1 MKVSS
6 RRRVWRKETLLHCQW
21 ECKLLWAV
29 EKAVWCFLR
38 KLKICTT
45 ILPCNFNSRYL
56 LQEIK
61 SGSRIDTS
69 NLMFIAALF
78 TTDNKRKPNKRPLT
92 GEWLKKVWDMHTKEY
107 YSTLKG
113 KETLS
118 YATLWLKLEIIRSEI
133 NQSQKEKYWMI
144 PSV

>member
-6 RRRVWRKETLLHCQW
+6 VKMVWRKGTLLHCQW
-21 ECKLLWAV
+21 ESKLLWPV

-45 ILPCNFNSRYL
+45 ILSCNLKSRYL
-56 LQEIK
+56 LEEIK

-78 TTDNKRKPNKRPLT
+78 TADNEWKPTKCLLT
-92 GEWLKKVWDMHTKEY
+92 GAWIKKVWDMHTKEY

-118 YATLWLKLEIIRSEI
+118 YATLWLKVETLISEI
-133 NQSQKEKYWMI
+133 NQSQKETYWMI
-144 PSV
+144 PSI

>member
-6 RRRVWRKETLLHCQW
+6 VWRVWRNETLLHCQW
-21 ECKLLWAV
+21 ECKLVWPV

-38 KLKICTT
+38 KLKICTS
-45 ILPCNFNSRYL
+45 ILFCNLNSRYL
-56 LQEIK
+56 LGEIK

-78 TTDNKRKPNKRPLT
+78 TTDNKQKPTKCPLT
-92 GEWLKKVWDMHTKEY
+92 GEWIKNVWDMHTKEY

-118 YATLWLKLEIIRSEI
+118 YVTLWLKLETIISEI

-144 PSV
+144 PSI